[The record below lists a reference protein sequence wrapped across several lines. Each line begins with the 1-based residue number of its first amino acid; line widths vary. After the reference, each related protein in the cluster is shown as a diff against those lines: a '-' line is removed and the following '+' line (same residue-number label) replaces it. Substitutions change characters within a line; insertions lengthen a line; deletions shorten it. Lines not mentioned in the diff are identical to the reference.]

1 METNRKAIRAKLGR
15 GLACVAAGV
24 LLLPAA
30 IPRKKSS
37 GFAFGEDSAASA
49 PQSVAGKRAPVLVE
63 LFTSEGCSSCP
74 PADALVARLEKTQ
87 PVAGAE
93 VVVLKEHVD
102 YWNHLG
108 WRDPFSAAQFSARQN
123 DYAQAFGSAQV
134 YTPQMIVDGGEEFVG
149 SDASRA
155 RRAIARAAQAPKAEV
170 HLAWQ
175 QSSAAGG
182 SLPLAVRIAQLP
194 APSPGDTQEVFL
206 AVTEDHLHSDVL
218 RGENVGSKF
227 DHLAVVR
234 ELRRIG
240 KADPQAATAFEAGP
254 VVTLSGGWKRENLRV
269 IVFVQERNSRRVLAL
284 AAIPAVPH

>member
-1 METNRKAIRAKLGR
+1 MAANRKAISAKLGL

-24 LLLPAA
+24 LLLTAA

-37 GFAFGEDSAASA
+37 EFASGGESASPV
-49 PQSVAGKRAPVLVE
+49 PQAVEGKHTPVLVE

-87 PVAGAE
+87 PVVGSE

-134 YTPQMIVDGGEEFVG
+134 YTPQMIVDGREEFVG

-155 RRAIARAAQAPKAEV
+155 RQAIARAAQAPKAEV
-170 HLAWQ
+170 HLEWQ
-175 QSSAAGG
+175 PSSAPGG
-182 SLPLAVRIAQLP
+182 SLPLAVRIAPLP
-194 APSPGDTQEVFL
+194 APAPGDTPEVFL

-218 RGENVGSKF
+218 RGENAGSQF
-227 DHLAVVR
+227 DHFAVVR
-234 ELRRIG
+234 ELRSIG
-240 KADPQAATAFEAGP
+240 KADPQAATAFEANP
-254 VVTLSGGWKRENLRV
+254 VVTLAGGWKRENLRV
-269 IVFVQERNSRRVLAL
+269 AVFVQERRSRRVLAV
-284 AAIPAVPH
+284 AAIPVVAR